1 MLGNLL
7 DNAIKY
13 TPEGGAVSISFS
25 QGGELE
31 IADTGPGLSD
41 DDKVRV
47 FERFVRADKSGQ
59 SGSGLGLSI
68 AQWIASAHN
77 ITISLLDNEPKGLRV
92 HMEWKVV

>member
-1 MLGNLL
+1 MI
-7 DNAIKY
+7 IKC
-13 TPEGGAVSISFS
+13 VSASGI
-25 QGGELE
+25 LE

-41 DDKVRV
+41 DDKARV

-77 ITISLLDNEPKGLRV
+77 ITISLLDNQPKGLKV
-92 HMEWKVV
+92 HMEWTVLS